1 MARELIDREKT
12 IYEVKQ
18 LFCKL
23 IDANIFQMDVVDM
36 AAAVAKKYLAY
47 RLKWR
52 STMKKTN
59 KKSAYRRQPVRAL
72 QTLVYKPHE
81 QYTTDLKMRKGEF

>member
-36 AAAVAKKYLAY
+36 AAAVAKKIS
-47 RLKWR
+47 RIPSEMEIHDEEDK
-52 STMKKTN
+52 
-59 KKSAYRRQPVRAL
+59 
-72 QTLVYKPHE
+72 
-81 QYTTDLKMRKGEF
+81 